1 MSTTTRFSLF
11 TDDELKDALKALET
25 SMISGTRQVT
35 FLGQTVLF
43 QSTSEMRRTITSL
56 TDVLCDRG
64 ALDPAKVNTA
74 KRVKRVVIQTDNS
87 GF

>member
-25 SMISGTRQVT
+25 SLISGTRQVT

-43 QSTSEMRRTITSL
+43 QSTSEIRRTITSL
-56 TDVLCDRG
+56 TDTLCDRN
-64 ALDPAKVNTA
+64 ALPAAVNTA
-74 KRVKRVVIQTDNS
+74 KRVKRIRVQTDS
-87 GF
+87 TGF

>member
-11 TDDELKDALKALET
+11 TDDQLKDALKALET
-25 SMISGTRQVT
+25 SLISGTRQVT

-64 ALDPAKVNTA
+64 VLDSVKVNTA

>member
-25 SMISGTRQVT
+25 SLISGTRQVT

-64 ALDPAKVNTA
+64 ALPPAVNTA
-74 KRVKRVVIQTDNS
+74 KRVKRIRVQTDS
-87 GF
+87 TGF

>member
-25 SMISGTRQVT
+25 SLISGTRQVT

-43 QSTSEMRRTITSL
+43 QSTSEQRRTIKSL
-56 TDVLCDRG
+56 TDILCDRG
-64 ALDPAKVNTA
+64 ALPATVNTA
-74 KRVKRVVIQTDNS
+74 KRVKRVRVQTDS
-87 GF
+87 TGF

>member
-11 TDDELKDALKALET
+11 TDDELKDSLKSLET
-25 SMISGTRQVT
+25 SLISGLRQAT

-43 QSTSEMRRTITSL
+43 QTTSEMRRTRTEL
-56 TDVLCDRG
+56 TDALCDRG

-74 KRVKRVVIQTDNS
+74 KRVKRVLIQTDNS